1 VPRAGRP
8 RHPPGSPPLFPL
20 VPGGGSLDRE
30 RREYFA
36 RHFDAVLIGGG
47 DLLRFDPSEPGYDA
61 PGRDDPPRP
70 YDAFLDF
77 LWGEC
82 EVQPAILWNAPG
94 APFRF
99 EPSRRLLVQRLRA
112 RNESLEERLQSIENS
127 VTWRLLGSYG
137 RLRSVVDALMRPAS
151 DDGTREDGTA
161 GSR

>member
-1 VPRAGRP
+1 MQDKIRVCQWGAFDVANYGDRLFPLIAREQLTARLPSLELMCHAPVG
-8 RHPPGSPPLFPL
+8 HATLPPGSPPLFPL

-99 EPSRRLLVQRLRA
+99 EPSRRLLVQRA
-112 RNESLEERLQSIENS
+112 F
-127 VTWRLLGSYG
+127 
-137 RLRSVVDALMRPAS
+137 S
-151 DDGTREDGTA
+151 DVRYA
-161 GSR
+161 AV